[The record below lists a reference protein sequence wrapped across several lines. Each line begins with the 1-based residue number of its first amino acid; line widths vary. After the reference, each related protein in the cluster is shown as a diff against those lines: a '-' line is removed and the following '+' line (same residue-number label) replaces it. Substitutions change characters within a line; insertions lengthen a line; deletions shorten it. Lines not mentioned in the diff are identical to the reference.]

1 MSNKGP
7 LDGGNQSLIPARMLN
22 EFVYCPRLFFLE
34 LVEGEFIESVD
45 TLEGHLVHR
54 NVDLEP
60 KSSQSPPQISD
71 SLHKF
76 RSLMLSSQRLGL
88 IAKMDLV
95 EESAG
100 NIVPVDFKK
109 GHAPDAPRTS
119 WEADQVQVCAQ
130 ALILRDCGYTCKE
143 GEIYYA
149 ASNKRVR
156 VAIGANLVSKTL
168 SLLEQARKVTLLKK
182 PPPPLVDSPKCPRC
196 SLVGICLPDEIG
208 LLSKFP
214 PSPPV
219 KDVEIRRLYPA
230 RDDTMSVYV
239 QEQGAVL
246 SKKGNNLQVSKDGQV
261 LSSVHLIETSAV
273 YVFGNVQ
280 ITTQVVDDLL
290 KRGIPLCYFTYGG
303 WFIGMAV
310 GLNHK
315 NIDLRKAQFRV
326 ADNRIKSLAISKHFV
341 TGKIK
346 NSRTMLRRNHTSPS
360 RIALD
365 GLKKSIDACSEA
377 SSMSELLGIE
387 GEASRIYFSQFD
399 GMLKQKDVTGFRFK
413 DRNRR
418 PPTDPVN
425 AILSFTYALL
435 ATQTSVIL
443 RAVGFDPLCG
453 FYHQSRYGKPSLAL
467 DMMEEFRPIIA
478 DSVTLEVINNREVSE
493 GDFIKRGGAVALLPS
508 GRRKVIAAF
517 ERRLESL
524 VVHPLFG
531 YKVSYRRVLEVQ
543 ARLLGRCIT
552 REIREYPEFCTR

>member
-1 MSNKGP
+1 MPNKGP
-7 LDGGNQSLIPARMLN
+7 SDGGNQSLMPARMLN
-22 EFVYCPRLFFLE
+22 EFAYCPRLFFLE

-60 KSSQSPPQISD
+60 KSNHSPPQTPD
-71 SLHKF
+71 SSHKF

-100 NIVPVDFKK
+100 NVVPVDFKK
-109 GHAPDAPRTS
+109 GHAPGAPQTS

-130 ALILRDCGYTCKE
+130 ALILRDCGYICKE

-156 VAIGANLVSKTL
+156 VAIDANLVSKTL
-168 SLLEQARKVTLLKK
+168 SLLEQAREVTLLKK

-208 LLSKFP
+208 FLSKFP

-230 RDDTMSVYV
+230 RDDTMPVYV

-261 LSSVHLIETSAV
+261 LSSVHFIETSAV

-280 ITTQVVDDLL
+280 ITTQVIGDLL

-303 WFIGMAV
+303 WFIGMTT

-326 ADNRIKSLAISKHFV
+326 ADNRIKSLALSKHFV

-346 NSRTMLRRNHTSPS
+346 NCRTMLRRNHTSPS

-365 GLKKSIDACSEA
+365 GLKKCIDACSGA
-377 SSMSELLGIE
+377 SSISELLGIE

-399 GMLKQKDVTGFRFK
+399 GMLKQKEVTGFRFK
-413 DRNRR
+413 ERNRR
-418 PPTDPVN
+418 PPTDPIN

-435 ATQTSVIL
+435 ATQASVIL
-443 RAVGFDPLCG
+443 QAVGFDPLCG
-453 FYHQSRYGKPSLAL
+453 FYHQPKYGKPSLAL

-478 DSVTLEVINNREVSE
+478 DSVTLEVINNKEISE
-493 GDFIKRGGAVALLPS
+493 GDFIKRGNAFSLLPG

-524 VVHPLFG
+524 VTHPVFG

-552 REIREYPEFCTR
+552 GEIKEYPEFCTR